1 MLISVNI
8 WIALSKQSD
17 FAINHD
23 FLGLGKHPN
32 FGPNLHD
39 VSYQY
44 LKLEIESTAEK
55 SSAYA
60 TILASEFLFV
70 LVISNT
76 INMSSMTNNV

>member
-23 FLGLGKHPN
+23 FVGSGKYPN

-76 INMSSMTNNV
+76 IKMSSMTNNV